1 MTFHELTAAMNHR
14 RCSRHDTW
22 LVLQTIGGLRL
33 WGCPVADCRYAR
45 STKYSRRLKKS
56 APAARYLGLQD
67 KIRQRD
73 HVQRKKRAG

>member
-1 MTFHELTAAMNHR
+1 MNYR

-33 WGCPVADCRYAR
+33 WGCPVVGCRYAR

-56 APAARYLGLQD
+56 APAARFLGLTD
-67 KIRQRD
+67 KMRMRD
-73 HVQRKKRAG
+73 RVQLKKHAG